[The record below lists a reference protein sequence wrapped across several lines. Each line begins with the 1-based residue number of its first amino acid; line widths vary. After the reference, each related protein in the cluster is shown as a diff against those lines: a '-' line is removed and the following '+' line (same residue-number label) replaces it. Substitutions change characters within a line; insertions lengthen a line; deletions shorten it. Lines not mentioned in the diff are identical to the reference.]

1 MYAIIT
7 CTFDNFK
14 FVLELYSRCKH
25 LQCVQQHTISQI
37 SLKSGHLSDKC
48 QWGNVNKR
56 HPWIGFII
64 EFYTKITN
72 WKTTCFGNWRDLFIA
87 VLKSKIHPA
96 NPKIWLSRD
105 RGKSMIMIKSC
116 IDKCLINVR
125 NCSIVTCLR
134 SIFHGTFQK

>member
-1 MYAIIT
+1 MKLEIINLAIQGWCFKRT
-7 CTFDNFK
+7 LLVRQTFSK
-14 FVLELYSRCKH
+14 FSVCSPIYFVC
-25 LQCVQQHTISQI
+25 CTISQI

-64 EFYTKITN
+64 EIHTKIIN

-125 NCSIVTCLR
+125 SCSIV
-134 SIFHGTFQK
+134 